1 MDSNAGAPREGD
13 GPLPYAGLR
22 VIDLASAEYPLCAQL
37 LGQLGAEVV
46 MVEPGAA
53 NDSRNSADWI
63 AYNAGKKSIN
73 VEDRSELE
81 RLVAAADVL
90 IDCTGSAGSTMALPN
105 ACALNPRLVHAT
117 LSPYGSS
124 GPKSAWRSSELV
136 GQAAGGILHMSGS
149 AEWPPARLGFPL
161 ATGMVSAQ
169 AMTGVLLA
177 LAARVRSG
185 RGARIDVSMQESVA
199 NLLFGAQSAAHVENV
214 ALGRGASQMGSG
226 TARRRGIWLCKDGY
240 LAWNI
245 NAGLGQGRK
254 NEPTFAWM
262 VEAGFAEV
270 ASLRKVDWEALS
282 VTTLS
287 QSQMEAWETIFER
300 FYLTQT
306 KDQASRAGA
315 KHRILMAVF
324 NDMADIARDPVLV
337 ERAAWLP
344 LDLPDGSTGEVVGT
358 PFRST
363 AYRVRL
369 DGRIPKLGEHRDEV
383 LRTWATPRH
392 AAPVSAPAGLPL
404 AGLRVLDF
412 SWAIINPITTKYLAM
427 FGADVIKLEWRKRPD
442 PTRMSG
448 PFPLGKPGID
458 MSASFVNINATKRS
472 AAFNITDAGLR
483 DTILKMA
490 ATADIVLENFV
501 PGTLAKYGFDY
512 DSLRAV
518 NPDLIMLSSS
528 LAGQTGSLARQP
540 GLGSHLQAM
549 AGIDLVTGHPKGP
562 PGGPSQVMP
571 DFIGPW
577 LVIAALLAALEHRRR
592 TGEGQYVDLSQYE
605 AIQTFLRPLMV
616 RYRLDGVAPQ
626 RQGASGSPSLCP
638 EGLYP
643 SAGDDRWIAITV
655 EDDAAWMRLHAQ
667 LPSAIAS
674 RFPARMTLHERVAQ
688 RAALDESLA
697 EWTRDQD
704 PLALAE
710 RLQSQGIAASAVNNA
725 LDLRDD
731 AQLRH
736 REHYRFVEHARIGR
750 VPVDAPSFRIE
761 GIEPH
766 IIAGPG
772 YGTATRAVLQE
783 WIGLDSAA
791 IEALIA
797 SGAIEAR

>member
-1 MDSNAGAPREGD
+1 MDSNTGAPREGD

-22 VIDLASAEYPLCAQL
+22 VIDLASAQYPLCAQL

-46 MVEPGAA
+46 MVESGAPD
-53 NDSRNSADWI
+53 DSRTSPDWI
-63 AYNAGKKSIN
+63 AYNAGKKSIRI
-73 VEDRSELE
+73 EDRSELE

-90 IDCTGSAGSTMALPN
+90 IDCAGSAMALPD

-124 GPKSAWRSSELV
+124 GPKSSWRSSELV
-136 GQAAGGILHMSGS
+136 GQAAGGILHLSGS
-149 AEWPPARLGFPL
+149 AEFPPARLGFPL

-185 RGARIDVSMQESVA
+185 RGARIDVSMQEAVA
-199 NLLFGAQSAAHVENV
+199 NLLFGAQSAAHVENI
-214 ALGRGASQMGSG
+214 AHGRGPAHLGAGM
-226 TARRRGIWLCKDGY
+226 ARRRGIWRCKDGF
-240 LAWNI
+240 LAFNV

-262 VEAGFAEV
+262 EEAGFAEV
-270 ASLRKVDWEALS
+270 AALREVDWEAVS
-282 VTTLS
+282 VASIPQPQLD
-287 QSQMEAWETIFER
+287 AWEAIFER
-300 FYLTQT
+300 FFLTQT
-306 KDQASRAGA
+306 KEQVSRASV
-315 KHRILMAVF
+315 KHHMLLAVF

-337 ERAAWLP
+337 ERAAWVP
-344 LDLPDGSTGEVVGT
+344 VELPDGRAGDMVGT

-363 AYRVRL
+363 AYRVQL
-369 DGRIPKLGEHRDEV
+369 DGRIARRGEHRDEV
-383 LRTWATPRH
+383 LRTWTEQKNPPPAGARAAT
-392 AAPVSAPAGLPL
+392 GLPL

-412 SWAIINPITTKYLAM
+412 SWAIINPLTTKYLAM

-458 MSASFVNINATKRS
+458 MSASFVNINASKRS

-490 ATADIVLENFV
+490 ATADMVLENFV

-518 NPDLIMLSSS
+518 NPDLIMLGSS

-549 AGIDLVTGHPKGP
+549 AGIDLVTGYPEGP

-592 TGEGQYVDLSQYE
+592 TGEGQYIDLSQYE
-605 AIQTFLRPLMV
+605 SIQTFLRPLMI
-616 RYRLDGVAPQ
+616 RYRLHGVAPQ
-626 RQGASGSPSLCP
+626 RQGASGSPALCP

-643 SAGDDRWIAITV
+643 CAGDDCWIAITV

-667 LPSAIAS
+667 LPTAIAS
-674 RFPARMTLHERVAQ
+674 RFPARMTSDERVAQ
-688 RAALDESLA
+688 RAALDEALA
-697 EWTRDQD
+697 AWTRDQD
-704 PLALAE
+704 PAALTE
-710 RLQSQGIAASAVNNA
+710 RLQSQSIAASPVNNA
-725 LDLRDD
+725 IDLRDD

-750 VPVDAPSFRIE
+750 VPVDAPSFRID

-766 IIAGPG
+766 INAGPT
-772 YGTATRAVLQE
+772 YGSATRAVLQE
-783 WIGLDSAA
+783 WIGLDAAA